1 MYPCRLWPGGQNQ
14 KSSPQMVFLWPCTVT
29 LAGRDWTL
37 RLFLLG
43 LLWFGAEFPKACVL
57 EARSQ
62 CGAARCVLAKCL
74 NHGGSGLIPALI
86 LGWRQV
92 LTGYR
97 K

>member
-29 LAGRDWTL
+29 LAGSDWTL
-37 RLFLLG
+37 TLFCWVCYGLELSSQRLVC
-43 LLWFGAEFPKACVL
+43 WSAVL
-57 EARSQ
+57 P
-62 CGAARCVLAKCL
+62 GVLAKCL